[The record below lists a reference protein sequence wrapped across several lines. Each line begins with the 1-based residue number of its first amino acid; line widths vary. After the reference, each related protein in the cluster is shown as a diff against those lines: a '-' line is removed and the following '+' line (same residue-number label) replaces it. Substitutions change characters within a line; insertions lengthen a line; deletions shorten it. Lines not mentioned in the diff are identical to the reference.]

1 MKSTMEKYAGRIE
14 KNEVDPVI
22 QYNGLTSGLLLD
34 PLQERTP
41 LEILGFGILRLTSE
55 PVFMETGKK
64 EAVFVPQD
72 GAFEAEVD
80 GERFQGERRGGPFAL
95 GPGKSN
101 ASALYI
107 PSNSKLKIWGEGE
120 TAFFEAPALS
130 QKKPFYR
137 SSAQISVVSRG
148 DWVWRRDVV
157 SLVSPNDG
165 SSNLIVGE
173 TYSPPGFWS
182 GTPLHRHDRD
192 DPASG
197 ESDHEEIYYHRFSWE
212 KKGKDDFDPYG
223 VQILMDDQQLKKAY
237 LITDKCVMAIPGGC
251 HPVVASPVSELI
263 YLWGLGGR
271 KTELAMKDIP
281 EFAHLKRFE
290 EFFKVLEADRE
301 KKKISRER
309 LQDLSA
315 PYRFS
320 KEEFVLLA
328 ATLVEKGYEI
338 N

>member
-1 MKSTMEKYAGRIE
+1 
-14 KNEVDPVI
+14 
-22 QYNGLTSGLLLD
+22 
-34 PLQERTP
+34 
-41 LEILGFGILRLTSE
+41 
-55 PVFMETGKK
+55 METGKK

-95 GPGKSN
+95 GSGKSN

-107 PSNSKLKIWGEGE
+107 PSNSKLKIRGEGE

-148 DWVWRRDVV
+148 DWVWRRDVA

-197 ESDHEEIYYHRFSWE
+197 ESDHEEIYYHRFSWK
-212 KKGKDDFDPYG
+212 KKGGDDFDPYG

-271 KTELAMKDIP
+271 KMELAMKDIP

-290 EFFKVLEADRE
+290 EIFRVLEGDRE
-301 KKKISRER
+301 KKKISRGR
-309 LQDLSA
+309 LKDLSA
-315 PYRFS
+315 PYGFS
-320 KEEFVLLA
+320 QGRIRPFGGDL
-328 ATLVEKGYEI
+328 G
-338 N
+338 

>member
-1 MKSTMEKYAGRIE
+1 MEKYARRIE
-14 KNEVDPVI
+14 NSQVDPI
-22 QYNGLTSGLLLD
+22 IKYNGLTSGLLLD
-34 PLQERTP
+34 PLREETP

-55 PVFMETGKK
+55 YIIIETR
-64 EAVFVPQD
+64 EREMVLVPQEGVFD
-72 GAFEAEVD
+72 AEVS
-80 GERFQGERRGGPFAL
+80 GRRFHGERRGGPFAL

-101 ASALYI
+101 ASALYV
-107 PSNSKLKIWGEGE
+107 PSDSILKIRGEGE
-120 TAFFEAPALS
+120 MAYYEAPALS
-130 QKKPFYR
+130 QKAPFYR
-137 SSAQISVVSRG
+137 SSAEISVVSRG

-157 SLVSPNDG
+157 SLVNPNDG

-192 DPASG
+192 ALPSG

-212 KKGKDDFDPYG
+212 KKGKDEYDPYG
-223 VQILMDDQQLKKAY
+223 VQILMDGQRLRKAY
-237 LITDKCVMAIPGGC
+237 LITDKCLMAIPGGC
-251 HPVVASPVSELI
+251 HPVVVSPVSELI

-290 EFFKVLEADRE
+290 EFFKVLEGEREIKKLGRE
-301 KKKISRER
+301 KLKG
-309 LQDLSA
+309 LA
-315 PYRFS
+315 GPYGFS
-320 KEEFVLLA
+320 KEEFTLLI